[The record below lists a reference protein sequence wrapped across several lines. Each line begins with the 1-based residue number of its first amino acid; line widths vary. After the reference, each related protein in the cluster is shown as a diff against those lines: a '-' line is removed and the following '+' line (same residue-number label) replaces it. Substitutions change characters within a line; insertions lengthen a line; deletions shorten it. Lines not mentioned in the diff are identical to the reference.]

1 MPGLDKTGIWVE
13 SPISSQSGDYHVK
26 LIDTRKYDSST
37 DPEIGYRPFIYTVQ
51 SRSFDWTRLFKW
63 LWGRGLN

>member
-1 MPGLDKTGIWVE
+1 MPSFDNTGTWVE
-13 SPISSQSGDYHVK
+13 GADICRGRGCQAEVIESEKYSSSA
-26 LIDTRKYDSST
+26 